1 MAGHSHLTRR
11 GSTYYF
17 RRRVPL
23 ALRRAFP
30 FEAWI
35 ESLHTTDFEEAKRL
49 VRARSVEIDNRITAA
64 LAEGNSTPSPP
75 LRPDEAA
82 SLAKLWLKE
91 RLDADAEWRLT
102 GGPDWHRN
110 QGTVLLE
117 KAAAARC
124 QLAKGLWRCVG
135 GDADEVL
142 AKAGRFYGKEDPS
155 RRLMAGQLLEAQVA
169 YFDAVE
175 ARQQGAVVKAP
186 DASPLPLSAPSGQP
200 SGRTVDDLITAYTAD
215 KATAHGEGVVMKRY
229 RHIFAALRELLGPQR
244 VVSTLTRA
252 DGRAVR
258 DFLATVPKHAG
269 KKYPKLSLREAVAA
283 GARDE
288 APKLV
293 PKTVASYMQNLNA
306 MMNWAAAEE
315 WIERNPFSGL
325 VGRAESQAERRG
337 YTADE
342 LDRLFVSL
350 IPLKGLTPWQFWLPA
365 LALYTG
371 ARLNEL
377 AQLRV
382 EDVVEVEGTPCI
394 RISPYTAEGLQSG
407 DKRVKTAGSKRTVPL
422 HADLVAL
429 GFVEFARGRGKGP
442 ARIFYELPEGPNGGY
457 SHEASRWFGKHLG
470 RTGVKRPG
478 LVFHSFRH
486 TFRDAARDGGVPDP
500 VAEALGGWSS
510 RKVSDQ
516 YGSRTRIKPFKSAV
530 DALDYGGFSL
540 LKVAGAHPA

>member
-64 LAEGNSTPSPP
+64 LAEGSSTPSPP

-82 SLAKLWLKE
+82 SLATLWLKE

-102 GGPDWHRN
+102 SGPDWHRN

-186 DASPLPLSAPSGQP
+186 EASPLPLRAPSGQP

-215 KATAHGEGVVMKRY
+215 KAKAHGEGVVMKRY

-269 KKYPKLSLREAVAA
+269 KKYPKLSLKEAVAA
-283 GARDE
+283 GERDA

-306 MMNWAAAEE
+306 MINWAAAEE

-325 VGRAESQAERRG
+325 VGKAESLAERRG
-337 YTADE
+337 YTANE
-342 LDRLFVSL
+342 LERLFATL
-350 IPLKGLTPWQFWLPA
+350 IPFKGETPWRFWLPA

-382 EDVVEVEGTPCI
+382 EDVIEVDGTPCI
-394 RISPYTAEGLQSG
+394 HISPYTAEGVQSA

-429 GFVEFARGRGKGP
+429 GFVTFARGRGKGP
-442 ARIFYELPEGPNGGY
+442 ERIFHELREGPHGGY
-457 SHEASRWFGKHLG
+457 SHEASRWFGKYLTRLG
-470 RTGVKRPG
+470 LKLPG

-500 VAEALGGWSS
+500 VAEALGGWKS

-516 YGSRTRIKPFKSAV
+516 YGSRARIKPFKSAV
-530 DALDYGGFSL
+530 DALDYGEFSL
-540 LKVAGAHPA
+540 LKVVAAHPV